1 MSIEASKNIPQPK
14 EKMIVGNLP
23 DLDTKAPVQAMM
35 RLAREYGPI
44 YQLTIPGRK
53 PLIVVSSYDLVKEL
67 ADETRFDKKIWNP
80 LQNVRSFAGD
90 GLFTSWTDEPNWHKA
105 HNILLPNFSMK
116 AMQGYLPMM
125 IDIAEQLMGKWERLN
140 ADDEINVPDD
150 MTRLTLD
157 TIGLCGF
164 DYRFN
169 SFYREDPHPFVNS
182 LVNALG
188 ESLAR
193 GNRLPI
199 EEKLLIHKHIQF
211 QNDVKYMNDL
221 VDRIIKE
228 RRASG
233 EDLSAKKDLLS
244 YMLTGVDKQSGEK
257 LDDVNIRYQI
267 ITFLIAGHETTSGLL
282 SFTIYQLLHHPEV
295 LQKAYEEVDRVLG
308 ADPNAKP
315 TFNQINQLRYVS
327 QILQE
332 SLRLWPTAPAIAV
345 YPREGEALIG
355 GQYKITKDED
365 IAMLLPMLHRD
376 KSVWGEDAEEFNP
389 DHFSPEE
396 VQKRP
401 ADAYKPFGNGQ
412 RACIGRQF
420 AMQEAI
426 LVLGMLLQ
434 RFKLIDYNNYELKI
448 KETLTLKP
456 DNFKIKV
463 KKRTDADRTVIV
475 RPQESAQVRS
485 EVPVA
490 KTTPQVQVSK
500 HHTPLLVLFGSNM
513 GSSEDA
519 ATRIAE
525 DGESYGFDTQLGDLD
540 SYVGKLPKEG
550 AVVIVTASYNGAP
563 PDNAEKFCTWLR
575 SDNITKDEFNGVKYT
590 VFGCGNRDWAATFQS
605 IPRLVDEKLAEFG
618 AQQIYQ
624 RGEGDQRDDFDGQFE
639 SWYQNLWTTLFK
651 QFSINAQLPEAQN
664 TVGAAFNIEF
674 IKSEQVNPLIKS
686 FGAHPAKVLVN
697 RELHNKA
704 GLVASERSTR
714 HIEFELPEGIS
725 YQTGWHLGI
734 IPRNHEEQVKRIAR
748 HFKFSLDTYIRLRRN
763 DQRKSSLPTDT
774 PISVYALL
782 MDYVELQDVA
792 TRKQIKKLAEFTQ
805 CPPDKKQLLALSG
818 DDEASIARY
827 KEEVLAKRKSIIDL
841 LEEFPACELPFNA
854 FLEMLPTLRPRY
866 YSISSAPQKDEHVCS
881 ITVGVVDAPAKSGH
895 GQYHGVCSSYLSQ
908 RKPGEQV
915 DAFIQDTHSTFML
928 PEDPGA
934 PIIMVGPGTGVA
946 PFRGFLQERAVMKE
960 QGLAT
965 GPALLFFGCRH
976 PKQDFI
982 YEDEFKVWQQ
992 QGVVELYTAFSRWEG
1007 HEKMYVQDQILA
1019 NKDRVW
1025 DIVQQGA
1032 YIYICGDASNMAPDV
1047 RKAFAVMYMEN
1058 TGKNE
1063 QEADQWLDELTK
1075 NGHYLVDIWPA

>member
-14 EKMIVGNLP
+14 EKILVGNLP

-53 PLIVVSSYDLVKEL
+53 PLIVVSGYNLVKEL
-67 ADETRFDKKIWNP
+67 SDETRFDKKVWRP
-80 LQNVRSFAGD
+80 LQDVRAFAGD

-105 HNILLPNFSMK
+105 HNILLPNFGMK

-125 IDIAEQLMGKWERLN
+125 IDIAEQLVGKWERLN

-164 DYRFN
+164 DYRLN

-182 LVNALG
+182 MVNALG

-199 EEKLLIHKHIQF
+199 EEKLLIHKRIQF
-211 QNDVKYMNDL
+211 QNDVKFMNNL
-221 VDRIIKE
+221 VDRIIKD

-233 EDLSAKKDLLS
+233 EDLSTKKDLLS

-282 SFTIYQLLHHPEV
+282 SFTMYQLLNHHAV

-308 ADPNAKP
+308 ADLNAKP
-315 TFNQINQLRYVS
+315 TFSQINQLRYIT

-332 SLRLWPTAPAIAV
+332 SLRLWPTAPAFAI
-345 YPREGEALIG
+345 YPRENEAIIG
-355 GQYKITKDED
+355 GQYKITKDD
-365 IAMLLPMLHRD
+365 DVAVLAPMLHRD
-376 KSVWGEDAEEFNP
+376 RSIWGEDAEEFNP
-389 DHFSPEE
+389 DRFAPEE
-396 VQKRP
+396 EQKRP

-426 LVLGMLLQ
+426 LVMGMLLQ
-434 RFKLIDYNNYELKI
+434 RFKFIDHTNYKLKI

-463 KKRTDADRTVIV
+463 KQRTDADRTVIV

-485 EVPVA
+485 EVPA
-490 KTTPQVQVSK
+490 SKTTPKVQLPK

-513 GSSEDA
+513 GSSEEA

-525 DGESYGFDTQLGDLD
+525 DGKSYGFDTQLAELD
-540 SYVGKLPKEG
+540 AYVEKLPKEG
-550 AVVIVTASYNGAP
+550 AVVVVTASYNGAP

-575 SDNITKDEFNGVKYT
+575 SGNIAADALKGMKYT

-605 IPRLVDEKLAEFG
+605 IPRLVDKQLAQFG
-618 AQQIYQ
+618 AQRVYQ

-639 SWYQNLWTTLFK
+639 DWYQNLWSALFTNL
-651 QFSINAQLPEAQN
+651 SIDAQIPETQN
-664 TVGAAFNIEF
+664 TVGEVFEVEV

-686 FGAHPAKVLVN
+686 FSAHPAKVLVN
-697 RELHNKA
+697 RELHHKE

-714 HIEFELPEGIS
+714 HIEFELPEDIT
-725 YQTGWHLGI
+725 YKTGWHLGI
-734 IPRNHEEQVKRIAR
+734 IPRNHEEQVKRVAR
-748 HFKFSLDTYIRLRRN
+748 HFNFNPDTYIRLHRN
-763 DQRKSSLPTDT
+763 DQRKSNLPTDT
-774 PISVYALL
+774 PISVYSLL

-792 TRKQIKKLAEFTQ
+792 TRKQIKTLADFTQ
-805 CPPDKKQLLALSG
+805 CPPDKKKLQALSG
-818 DDEASIARY
+818 DDEASMTKY
-827 KEEVLAKRKSIIDL
+827 KEEILSKRKSVIDL

-854 FLEMLPTLRPRY
+854 YLEMLSPLHPRY
-866 YSISSAPQKDEHVCS
+866 YSISSAPQRNARVCS

-895 GQYHGVCSSYLSQ
+895 GQYQGVCSSYLSQ
-908 RKPGEQV
+908 CKPGEQL

-928 PEDPGA
+928 PADPA
-934 PIIMVGPGTGVA
+934 TPIIMVGPGTGVA
-946 PFRGFLQERAVMKE
+946 PFRGFLQEREVMKE
-960 QGLAT
+960 QGQAT
-965 GPALLFFGCRH
+965 GPTLLFFGCRH
-976 PKQDFI
+976 PEQDFI
-982 YEDEFKVWQQ
+982 YEDEFKALQQ
-992 QGVVELYTAFSRWEG
+992 QGVAEVYVAFSRWEG
-1007 HEKMYVQDQILA
+1007 HKKMYVQDQLLA
-1019 NKDRVW
+1019 NKDRIW
-1025 DIVQQGA
+1025 DVIQQGA
-1032 YIYICGDASNMAPDV
+1032 SIYVCGDASNMAPDV
-1047 RKAFAVMYMEN
+1047 RKAFAVMYMEKMN
-1058 TGKNE
+1058 KSE
-1063 QEADQWLDELTK
+1063 QEADQWLDEFTK
-1075 NGHYLVDIWPA
+1075 DGRYLVDIWPA